1 MTWYENS
8 YVTQLPMTSMSLRP
22 IDSLG
27 YPGRTYK
34 FYNGT
39 TVYPFG
45 YGLSYTTFNYTIAVK
60 NPADNM
66 INVELDKLT
75 HCRDLIKYS
84 ESSENV
90 SSAVGSRSG
99 CPAVL
104 VDDLSVQCGEGK
116 YNFEFEVEVKN
127 SGKVDGSETVMVYW
141 VPPEGVV
148 DAPNKQLIAFEKV
161 VVGAGK
167 SEKVNFKVD
176 ACKSLGLV
184 DYRSY
189 TVLAAGTHRIVIGDN
204 ISSFRLGI
212 KIADGRA

>member
-8 YVTQLPMTSMSLRP
+8 YVTQLPMTSMPLRP
-22 IDSLG
+22 IENLG

-60 NPADNM
+60 HPADNI

-75 HCRDLIKYS
+75 HCRDLIKNS
-84 ESSENV
+84 DSSENM
-90 SSAVGSRSG
+90 SSASGSG

-104 VDDLSVQCGEGK
+104 MDDISVQCGEGK
-116 YNFEFEVEVKN
+116 YNLEFEVEVKN
-127 SGKVDGSETVMVYW
+127 SGKVEGSETVMVYW
-141 VPPEGVV
+141 VPPERVV
-148 DAPNKQLIAFEKV
+148 DAPIKQLIAFEKV
-161 VVGAGK
+161 VVEAGET
-167 SEKVNFKVD
+167 EKVNFKVD

-189 TVLAAGTHRIVIGDN
+189 TVLAAGTHRIVLGDN
-204 ISSFRLGI
+204 ISSFGLGI
-212 KIADGRA
+212 NIAHPFA